1 MIRGLAL
8 VHKAD
13 VRGRLPEKF
22 GHAEGFVGRQ
32 VARWLDQ
39 RHTHKVR
46 ELPLLDEIAR
56 WLLDH
61 QPECAHASLIHCDF
75 HLDNCLV
82 KRTQPRLVGIL
93 DWEMATLGDPLIDL
107 GLCLFFWKRD
117 PAQPLGFGHVQSL
130 TNRDDVM
137 SAEALADLWSD
148 LTGFDHGSLTYY
160 KVFAAWRLAA
170 IVEGAYILHRQGQDD
185 RPYARNLE
193 HDVPNLL
200 REAAAH
206 IDRKG
211 V

>member
-1 MIRGLAL
+1 
-8 VHKAD
+8 
-13 VRGRLPEKF
+13 
-22 GHAEGFVGRQ
+22 
-32 VARWLDQ
+32 
-39 RHTHKVR
+39 
-46 ELPLLDEIAR
+46 
-56 WLLDH
+56 
-61 QPECAHASLIHCDF
+61 
-75 HLDNCLV
+75 
-82 KRTQPRLVGIL
+82 
-93 DWEMATLGDPLIDL
+93 
-107 GLCLFFWKRD
+107 LFFWKRD